1 MRERYVAREYARLL
15 LRHAPNECAS
25 IKAFFGE
32 IDKAMAAEP
41 RLTSLLCHPAI
52 PKEDKL
58 RVLMSMAKKTPGPLV
73 ERMLGDLVKRRVI
86 GLFGAVV
93 REMDLLADEAR
104 NISVVSVRSAAALS
118 DTLRKAITEKLTAYT
133 GGEVKVDFSIDPELV
148 SGLVVRIGDTI
159 IDNTIRTDLE
169 HIRQKLL
176 AVSST

>member
-15 LRHAPNECAS
+15 LRHAPNESAS

-32 IDKAMAAEP
+32 IDKAMAEEP
-41 RLTSLLCHPAI
+41 RLASLLCHPAI

-58 RVLMSMAKKTPGPLV
+58 RVLLSLAKRPPGPLV
-73 ERMLGDLVKRRVI
+73 ERMLGDLVKRRI
-86 GLFGAVV
+86 IRLFGAIVE
-93 REMDLLADEAR
+93 EMVLLADEAR
-104 NISVVSVRSAAALS
+104 NISVVSVKSAAALS
-118 DTLRKAITEKLTAYT
+118 DALRAAITDKLAAYT
-133 GGEVKVDFSIDPELV
+133 GGGVKVDFSIEPALV